1 NGGSQNACPD
11 AELIGSFLLPVRT
24 ARMPRRR
31 FLYYFSVYVNPFKEL
46 FLSVPTE
53 QAVRLVS

>member
-1 NGGSQNACPD
+1 MAETKKPDPD

-24 ARMPRRR
+24 ACMPRRR